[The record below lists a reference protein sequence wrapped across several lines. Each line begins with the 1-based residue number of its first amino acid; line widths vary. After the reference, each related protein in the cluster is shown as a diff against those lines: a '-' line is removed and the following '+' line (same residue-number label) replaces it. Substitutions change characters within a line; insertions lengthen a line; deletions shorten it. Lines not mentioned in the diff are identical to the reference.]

1 MSMER
6 TLAILKDLIRIDTS
20 NPPGNEEGI
29 CRNLVELFSKEGIY
43 GELISFAPGR
53 PSFYAVLEGDHPG
66 SLILSGHLDTVAP
79 LGSWSFDPLE
89 PIEKDERIFGLG
101 ACDMKSGVAVLID
114 LFFKFRRAG
123 KPRYSLKLLLS
134 ADEENKYRGAEAF
147 RKAGLLDDAL
157 FVLVAEPTDAI
168 PLIGEKG
175 EFWARTHF
183 QGREAHGSTPEKGVN
198 AVLAQACFLL
208 KLEKKML
215 ALPPLEHMGRTTLNV
230 GKIQGGRQPNI
241 VPETCFAE
249 LDFRLANE
257 EQKEEVIH
265 IMEELG
271 KNALPES
278 KFSWETISYKRA
290 MLADLNNPWVQE
302 FLKIYREISDEDY
315 NPKAATFCTD
325 LPTMFPESHP
335 PFVIFGPGN
344 ILQAHQPD
352 EFVEIPSIKKAASV
366 LEAFLQRALYS

>member
-1 MSMER
+1 MER

-89 PIEKDERIFGLG
+89 PIESDDRIFGLG

-114 LFFKFRRAG
+114 LFFKFLRAG
-123 KPRYSLKLLLS
+123 KPCYSLKLLLS

-183 QGREAHGSTPEKGVN
+183 QGWEAHGSTPEKGVN
-198 AVLAQACFLL
+198 AILAQARFLL
-208 KLEKKML
+208 ELEKKMP

-249 LDFRLANE
+249 LDFRLVNE
-257 EQKEEVIH
+257 EQKKEVIH

-302 FLKIYREISDEDY
+302 FLKVYREITAEDY

-325 LPTMFPESHP
+325 LPTMFPESCP

-352 EFVEIPSIKKAASV
+352 EFVEILSIKKAASV
-366 LEAFLQRALYS
+366 LEAFLKRALYS